1 MKKIIIALTLLS
13 LAFSF
18 TSCIKQPQTEIN
30 KDNENTLSENNE
42 DNEILE
48 TPTPVSVDYT
58 VKYYDIIAD
67 EWKEF
72 SSTASFDGQPEPVF
86 FINEVSRLMGISITV
101 NVITT
106 ENDKMTIDF
115 SASSPPLNGTGSYEE
130 NCILES
136 ISSTLFGVFPEINNI
151 HITQD
156 GKEYDSGHLSL
167 TPDTPYATRSSE
179 KLG

>member
-1 MKKIIIALTLLS
+1 MKKIIIALILFSLTL
-13 LAFSF
+13 SF
-18 TSCIKQPQTEIN
+18 TSCVKQPQTEIN
-30 KDNENTLSENNE
+30 NNEYNLSENNE
-42 DNEILE
+42 TNEISE
-48 TPTPVSVDYT
+48 TPTPISVDYT
-58 VKYYDIIAD
+58 VKYYNILAD

-72 SSTASFDGQPEPVF
+72 SSTANFNVEPEPVF
-86 FINEVSRLMGISITV
+86 FINEVSRLMGISIAV
-101 NVITT
+101 NDITIK
-106 ENDKMTIDF
+106 NDKMTIDF
-115 SASSPPLNGTGSYEE
+115 SSYSPPLNGTGSYEE

-167 TPDTPYATRSSE
+167 APDTPYATRSSE

>member
-18 TSCIKQPQTEIN
+18 TSCFKQTQTEIN
-30 KDNENTLSENNE
+30 NDNGTTHSESNKG
-42 DNEILE
+42 NEILE

-58 VKYYDIIAD
+58 VKYYDIITD

-72 SSTASFDGQPEPVF
+72 SSTANFEEQPDPAF
-86 FINEVSRLMGISITV
+86 FISEVSRLMGISVSVNNITA
-101 NVITT
+101 

-136 ISSTLFGVFPEINNI
+136 ICSTLFGVFPEINNI

-167 TPDTPYATRSSE
+167 SPDTPYATRTSE